1 MTVRKYVMISAVL
14 LCVSGLLLGC
24 SDDNPVTLPTV
35 PVDEA
40 PPTAVSGLNAILT
53 AGGDVA
59 LSWDASSSPN
69 LRGYKV
75 YRHNVSD
82 QAIGLLTASPVTDN
96 RYVDS
101 SVETGPKYEYM
112 VTSVSVKGLESAY
125 ATVTIDTDTTRKN
138 DRGTGL
144 EN

>member
-24 SDDNPVTLPTV
+24 SDETITLAPV

-40 PPTAVSGLNAILT
+40 PPTAVSGLNAVLT
-53 AGGDVA
+53 AGGSVA
-59 LSWDASSSPN
+59 LSWDVSSSPN

-75 YRHNVSD
+75 YRHDVSE
-82 QAIGLLTASPVTDN
+82 QAIGLLTSSPVTDN

-101 SVETGPKYEYM
+101 SVEPGPKYEYM
-112 VTSVSVKGLESAY
+112 VTAVNTKGLESVYTA
-125 ATVTIDTDTTRKN
+125 VTIDTDVTRKN
-138 DRGTGL
+138 DRGTGM

>member
-1 MTVRKYVMISAVL
+1 MTVRTYVMISAVL
-14 LCVSGLLLGC
+14 LCASGLLLGC
-24 SDDNPVTLPTV
+24 SNDDPITLAPV

-40 PPTAVSGLNAILT
+40 PPTAVSGLNAMVT
-53 AGGDVA
+53 SGGSVA
-59 LSWDASSSPN
+59 LSWDVSSSPN

-101 SVETGPKYEYM
+101 AVEIGPTYEYL
-112 VTSVSVKGLESAY
+112 VTAVSVKGLESAY
-125 ATVTIDTDTTRKN
+125 SAITVDTDTSIRDT
-138 DRGTGL
+138 RGTGL
-144 EN
+144 ER